1 MIIVALIIIGLAFG
15 SFVNALVWRLHEQLD
30 KDGNTKKLSKK
41 RATEL
46 SITKGRSM
54 CPRCGHQLAA
64 ADLVP
69 VFSWLYLRGK
79 CRYCHTPIS
88 PQYPLVE
95 LLVAML
101 FVVSYVFWPGNLSNA
116 WQWIMFVNW
125 LIALVG
131 LVALAIYDIKW
142 MLLPNKVL
150 KPLALITAAVTLLTF
165 AFGRPLHDLLQIV
178 LSVLLAGGLF
188 WVLFQVSSGKWI
200 GGGDVKLGL
209 YIGLLLASPG
219 LSMVYLL
226 ASSFLGTFF
235 VLPLLLSRR
244 VSKDSKIPFG
254 PFLMAGA
261 FIAMLWGAQII
272 SWYTAT
278 FINM

>member
-1 MIIVALIIIGLAFG
+1 MIIVALIIGLAFG

-30 KDGNTKKLSKK
+30 KDGNPKKLSKK

-46 SITKGRSM
+46 SISKGRSM
-54 CPRCGHQLAA
+54 CTKCGHQLSAG
-64 ADLVP
+64 DLVP

-79 CRYCHTPIS
+79 CRYCHAPIS
-88 PQYPLVE
+88 PQYPFIE
-95 LLVAML
+95 LLVAVL
-101 FVVSYVFWPGNLSNA
+101 FVVSYIAWPNSLSSL
-116 WQWIMFVNW
+116 WQWALFINW
-125 LIALVG
+125 LIAIVG

-142 MLLPNKVL
+142 MLLPNKIL
-150 KPLALITAAVTLLTF
+150 KPLVVIAAVVTVTTF
-165 AFGRPLHDLLQIV
+165 AFGRPVHDLWQIV
-178 LSVLLAGGLF
+178 VSVLISGGLF
-188 WVLFQVSSGKWI
+188 WILFQVSSGKWI

-209 YIGLLLASPG
+209 YLGLLLASPG

-226 ASSFLGTFF
+226 ISSFLGTFF
-235 VLPLLLSRR
+235 VLPLLLSGR